1 MTELKIRLTNLFTG
15 TTSPGTNTYKT
26 NPVDEFTMDWFEENY
41 QFRVDDY
48 LDFLKLI
55 PNGTLLNIQGYWGDV
70 YLDSSLPDEYYS
82 NGTNMGQ
89 GVKLVYK
96 LREETI
102 TAIELHNDYVTSLT
116 LSDDSYPFKS
126 FLTEAMWARVFEEG
140 ILLWDITKI
149 IKPKAVL
156 TFNN

>member
-15 TTSPGTNTYKT
+15 TSGPGTDTYKIS
-26 NPVDEFTMDWFEENY
+26 PVDELTMDWFTANY
-41 QFRVDDY
+41 RVDDY

-55 PNGTLLNIQGYWGDV
+55 PNGTLLNIQGYWGDI
-70 YLDSSLPDEYYS
+70 YIDSSLPDEYYG

-96 LREETI
+96 LREESI
-102 TAIELHNDYVTSLT
+102 TAIKLHNNYVTSLT

-126 FLTEAMWARVFEEG
+126 LLTAAMWARVFEEG